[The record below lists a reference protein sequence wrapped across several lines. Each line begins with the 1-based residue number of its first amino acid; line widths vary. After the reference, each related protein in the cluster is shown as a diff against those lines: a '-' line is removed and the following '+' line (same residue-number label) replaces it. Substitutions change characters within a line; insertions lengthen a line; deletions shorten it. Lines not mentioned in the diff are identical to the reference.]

1 MASEPA
7 GGHLLVRREGAVAT
21 VVINR
26 PAQRNAI
33 SYAMWVHAGY
43 QHSGQEVHDLEA
55 RLDSLK
61 AEEQALRNNV
71 SGLGD
76 DPLELEAAIRDSK
89 GLVREG
95 ETIYRVQLSDDLAL

>member
-1 MASEPA
+1 MPQRTRGRYWLVLALFL
-7 GGHLLVRREGAVAT
+7 GGLAVYAT
-21 VVINR
+21 QHDVL
-26 PAQRNAI
+26 AL
-33 SYAMWVHAGY
+33 HAGY

-55 RLDSLK
+55 RLESLE
-61 AEEQALRNNV
+61 AEEQALRDNV

-95 ETIYRVQLSDDLAL
+95 ETIYRVQLPDDLAL